1 MALRALAR
9 LELVGAG
16 PVAFFEGFHK
26 PADIGVSSLSSLQ
39 TDAARHPSAVGTGHY
54 PGPSLAIG
62 VIVRHEASLAEATSL
77 DIAGK
82 TASDPRDVSRSGL
95 PGRPLPLGTLF
106 RLPPG

>member
-26 PADIGVSSLSSLQ
+26 PADIGVSSLSALQ

-62 VIVRHEASLAEATSL
+62 VIVRHVVRELERPVHRQ
-77 DIAGK
+77 
-82 TASDPRDVSRSGL
+82 PRILIGEERNG
-95 PGRPLPLGTLF
+95 PAA
-106 RLPPG
+106 